1 MVEQVT
7 TRETS
12 SHRTRHP
19 LEVLNYFLGTN
30 GYFESVFPM
39 ENVSALSMSS
49 AESQGRHHHIAYTG
63 NGLVSFSSEG
73 LMSFP
78 STISVGVG
86 SRFIPNV
93 INFLLE
99 YLLLFTVVHCA
110 CSLACPGI
118 HRALGLPWVQSPEQ
132 GSVLMGWLTCPSPP
146 LTWERGETS
155 FQVYGDS
162 GVGKCVC
169 FKVWEVRRTCL
180 LLTTLIQ
187 AGLGFPSA
195 KDFSGSCLMNN

>member
-30 GYFESVFPM
+30 GYFESVFPR

-49 AESQGRHHHIAYTG
+49 AESQGRHNHMAYAG

-73 LMSFP
+73 QMSFP

-110 CSLACPGI
+110 WPWRVLGFTESWVSPGC
-118 HRALGLPWVQSPEQ
+118 RALSKALSSWAGLHV
-132 GSVLMGWLTCPSPP
+132 PP
-146 LTWERGETS
+146 LRS
-155 FQVYGDS
+155 P
-162 GVGKCVC
+162 GK
-169 FKVWEVRRTCL
+169 EVRPHSRFMGTV
-180 LLTTLIQ
+180 
-187 AGLGFPSA
+187 GLENVFALKFGR
-195 KDFSGSCLMNN
+195 